1 MKQSS
6 KVRIVGK
13 GGILKLQTIHY
24 NKISNEMIKVQS
36 PMLVLHVGVVYGW
49 LLNYCLIAKAFTLVF
64 LWYSFGIPLPQNQT
78 PNSKIT
84 RQYQED
90 K

>member
-36 PMLVLHVGVVYGW
+36 PMLVLHVGVVHE
-49 LLNYCLIAKAFTLVF
+49 IEATVF
-64 LWYSFGIPLPQNQT
+64 IIVFINILGYPPVLAGKLSVMWCI
-78 PNSKIT
+78 
-84 RQYQED
+84 
-90 K
+90 

>member
-64 LWYSFGIPLPQNQT
+64 LYLKTKLQIL
-78 PNSKIT
+78 K
-84 RQYQED
+84 
-90 K
+90 